1 MFSSLIRA
9 FQDGGF
15 FMYPIAIGMGF
26 AIAVTIERARFLMG
40 RFNVDGAKFYA
51 EIKGL
56 LERGNYKAA
65 SELCG
70 GAPLMQI
77 LKAGIDAAPQGD
89 KAVQNAVDEATL
101 SLLPEVEKR
110 THYLSMIANVS
121 TLMGLIGTVT
131 GLIRSFKAVAYADPT
146 QKGALLFKGISE
158 AMNCTAF
165 GLIVAI
171 PCMVIYTVLQTKTTH
186 IVDEVDE
193 YSVKLI
199 NLLASLRGG
208 K

>member
-26 AIAVTIERARFLMG
+26 AIAVTIERTRFLMG

-56 LERGNYKAA
+56 LERGRLKEA

-165 GLIVAI
+165 GLVVAI

>member
-26 AIAVTIERARFLMG
+26 AIAVTIERTRFLMG

-56 LERGNYKAA
+56 LERGRFKEA

-165 GLIVAI
+165 GLVVAI